1 MLPGEQFRQKPFLLL
16 LARVAAKLRDAEVG
30 VGAVGQSD
38 GPGGPRE
45 LLHGDD
51 VLEVAQAEAAV
62 LGRDGDS
69 CFFFVGKKQGFFL
82 GARFFFFLPRRPR
95 KEREKK
101 LLPLSLSPPPPSP
114 PHTPCRPNSPILV
127 QRSIGAVFFL
137 SISSARGA
145 ISREAKSLSIA
156 RKSSRSLCCDD
167 EDSASR

>member
-82 GARFFFFLPRRPR
+82 GALFFFFLQRRPR
-95 KEREKK
+95 KERKK
-101 LLPLSLSPPPPSP
+101 TAPSFSLSPPPLP
-114 PHTPCRPNSPILV
+114 PTHTV
-127 QRSIGAVFFL
+127 
-137 SISSARGA
+137 
-145 ISREAKSLSIA
+145 
-156 RKSSRSLCCDD
+156 
-167 EDSASR
+167 

>member
-82 GARFFFFLPRRPR
+82 GALFFFFTSATAKRER
-95 KEREKK
+95 KKTA
-101 LLPLSLSPPPPSP
+101 PSFSLSPPPSP

>member
-82 GARFFFFLPRRPR
+82 GALFFFFYLGDRE
-95 KEREKK
+95 KREKK
-101 LLPLSLSPPPPSP
+101 NCSLFLSLPPPLP
-114 PHTPCRPNSPILV
+114 PTHTV
-127 QRSIGAVFFL
+127 
-137 SISSARGA
+137 
-145 ISREAKSLSIA
+145 
-156 RKSSRSLCCDD
+156 
-167 EDSASR
+167 